1 MTNES
6 IFERYYI
13 KEEFIDRMKKKNEE
27 GVDVIIPI
35 FNTNEL
41 FEKNLFSIYREIP
54 VNRLLIGDG
63 GCTDDSLKILAKFPR
78 IEIIDQTHNRTLGY
92 CIVELISNVETEW
105 FVYLHSD
112 VYLPE
117 NWYDVMKKYNNQ
129 YDWYE
134 CDRSSTILVEYK
146 EDLRKSKRAYSGSQ
160 MGRKEAF
167 NKIISKIEDDY
178 LYRNEDIVI
187 HELLL
192 TEGFKYGRV
201 FDTFHYH
208 QIMNKKGEK
217 EPKLKKV
224 LIERFHDKKWEID
237 TYLKQVKGIIKYI
250 QPKPYLLRAVQAPL
264 RILQQYNAINIKEF
278 KSWVE
283 RTNKNW
289 LPYVNLKDSFFLWML
304 KKTRILIN
312 KIFNKI
318 LN

>member
-63 GCTDDSLKILAKFPR
+63 GCTDDSLEILAKFPR
-78 IEIIDQTHNRTLGY
+78 IEIIDQTLNHTLGY

-160 MGRKEAF
+160 MGRKQAF

-289 LPYVNLKDSFFLWML
+289 LPYVNLKDSFFLRML